1 MASANVE
8 QEVTE
13 TKETKLAEGSAQ
25 VKPGRAWRPQPSV
38 LKSSRYKIGNGEEDF
53 VD

>member
-1 MASANVE
+1 MANANVK

-13 TKETKLAEGSAQ
+13 TKATKPAESGTQ